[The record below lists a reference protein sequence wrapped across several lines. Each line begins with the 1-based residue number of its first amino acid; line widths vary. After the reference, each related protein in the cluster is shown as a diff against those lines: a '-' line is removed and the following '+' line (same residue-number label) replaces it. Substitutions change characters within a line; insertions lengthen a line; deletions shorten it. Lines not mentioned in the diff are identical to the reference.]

1 MANNIK
7 PVSMVAPTVFVFL
20 SILDALNRYQFVRNN
35 PWNAWIWTNRSALF
49 GRFIAWPRI
58 LLFRRN
64 GVWRKKDFALNSF
77 RCDPFFSFA
86 CDFQRKIPSD
96 NVFPEKSLPFFVHP
110 SCPRLISIELWIG
123 IKFRGKNLC
132 QRKSHI
138 FSCHYVLFALWNIR
152 IPDKMARHSKHAI
165 LLKTFSHNPFDLIRP
180 HFRKSL
186 PLILL
191 SIYCCA

>member
-1 MANNIK
+1 MLLTGIN
-7 PVSMVAPTVFVFL
+7 L
-20 SILDALNRYQFVRNN
+20 SETIPEMLEFEQIVLHCLEDSSLGRVYYF
-35 PWNAWIWTNRSALF
+35 SAETESEE
-49 GRFIAWPRI
+49 
-58 LLFRRN
+58 
-64 GVWRKKDFALNSF
+64 KKDFALNSF

-165 LLKTFSHNPFDLIRP
+165 LLMAQHIFTQSFWFNPAPFP
-180 HFRKSL
+180 
-186 PLILL
+186 
-191 SIYCCA
+191 